1 MDARRMRFSRP
12 HYRNSCDRE
21 MVRDYTK
28 YEVAVLDQGNYVN
41 LVENECSLICGV
53 PDRDNSENCCRWSDD
68 TQASIVIFNY
78 KLKTFNFSAQD
89 AGIISLISN

>member
-1 MDARRMRFSRP
+1 MDARRMRFSHP

-41 LVENECSLICGV
+41 LVENESSLIGNV
-53 PDRDNSENCCRWSDD
+53 SDSDNSENWCRWSDD
-68 TQASIVIFNY
+68 TQASIVCFNY
-78 KLKTFNFSAQD
+78 KLKTFNFSTQD
-89 AGIISLISN
+89 SGTIPLISN